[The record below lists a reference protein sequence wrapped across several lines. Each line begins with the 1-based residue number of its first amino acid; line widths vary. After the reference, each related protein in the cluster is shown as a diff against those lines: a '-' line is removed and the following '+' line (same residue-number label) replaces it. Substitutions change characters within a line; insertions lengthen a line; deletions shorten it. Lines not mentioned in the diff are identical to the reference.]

1 MTMDNRGAH
10 EGKVGLLSESLQA
23 QVGLCA
29 HVLQNTFSSELTTD
43 SS

>member
-10 EGKVGLLSESLQA
+10 EGRVGLLSESLRA

-29 HVLQNTFSSELTTD
+29 QALQKHFHLRTHN
-43 SS
+43 